1 MDRLIFH
8 VDVNS
13 AFLSWEATRRVAN
26 GEEDLR
32 LVPSAVG
39 GDPASRR
46 SIIAAK
52 SIPAKKYGINT
63 GEPVS
68 MALRKCPSLIVVKP
82 DFALYKE
89 CSKAFIAICREYAP
103 KLEQFSI
110 DECFLDMTGT
120 SLIYPDP
127 IATAHEIK
135 DKIRDTLGFTVNIG
149 IGSNKLLAK
158 MASDFQKPDRVH
170 TLFYDEIESKM
181 WPLPV
186 GDLFLAGKASTD
198 KLIKS
203 GFKTIGDVARAD
215 IEDIKLAVGSG
226 MGGTLY
232 AFANGRDDSEV
243 NEEREDAKSYSMSN
257 TLEENV
263 ISTQQ
268 AYPILRSLS
277 DNVGY
282 RIRHDNVMTSCVGVT
297 IRNTDFVD
305 RSHQRKLDEPT
316 DISSEIYEVAVSLF
330 NELWDRHTPLRLIN
344 VSLSDISKENEP
356 YQISLFRNE
365 QKEKARKVDR
375 ALDSLQNKFGK
386 GAVMRGS
393 AYIKNRNE
401 EQTNQD

>member
-32 LVPSAVG
+32 LVPSAIG

-198 KLIKS
+198 KLIKY

-226 MGGTLY
+226 MGETLY

-344 VSLSDISKENEP
+344 VSLSDISKEDEP

>member
-46 SIIAAK
+46 SIISAK

-68 MALRKCPSLIVVKP
+68 MALRKCPSLIVVEP

-89 CSKAFIAICREYAP
+89 YSKAFIGICKEYAP

-127 IATAHEIK
+127 VATAHEIK
-135 DKIRDTLGFTVNIG
+135 DKIKNTLGFTVNIG
-149 IGSNKLLAK
+149 IGPNKLLAK

-186 GDLFLAGKASTD
+186 GDLFLAGKSSAD
-198 KLIKS
+198 KLIKY
-203 GFKTIGDVARAD
+203 GFKTIGDVAKAS
-215 IEDIKLAVGSG
+215 IEDIKLAVGPG
-226 MGGTLY
+226 MGETLY

-243 NEEREDAKSYSMSN
+243 NEEREDAKSYSMST

-263 ISTQQ
+263 VSVEQ
-268 AYPILRSLS
+268 AYPILRSLADHVS
-277 DNVGY
+277 Y
-282 RIRHDNVMTSCVGVT
+282 RIRHDNVLTSCVGVT
-297 IRNTDFVD
+297 IRTTEFVD
-305 RSHQRKLDEPT
+305 RSHQRKLYEPT

-330 NELWDRHTPLRLIN
+330 DELWDGHTPLRLIN
-344 VSLSDISKENEP
+344 VNLSEVTKEDEP
-356 YQISLFRNE
+356 FQISFFRDE
-365 QKEKARKVDR
+365 QKEKARKVDK
-375 ALDSLQNKFGK
+375 ALDTLQDKFGK
-386 GAVMRGS
+386 GTVVRGS
-393 AYIKNRNE
+393 AYLKE
-401 EQTNQD
+401 K

>member
-32 LVPSAVG
+32 LVPSAIG

-226 MGGTLY
+226 MGETLY

-344 VSLSDISKENEP
+344 VSLSDISKEDEP

>member
-89 CSKAFIAICREYAP
+89 CSKAFITICREYAP

-170 TLFYDEIESKM
+170 TLFFDEIESKM

-226 MGGTLY
+226 MGETLY
-232 AFANGRDDSEV
+232 AYANGRDDSEV

-305 RSHQRKLDEPT
+305 RSHQRKLNEPT

-330 NELWDRHTPLRLIN
+330 NELWDRNTPLRLIN
-344 VSLSDISKENEP
+344 VSLSDISKGDEP
-356 YQISLFRNE
+356 YQISLFKNE

>member
-170 TLFYDEIESKM
+170 TLFFDEIESKM

-226 MGGTLY
+226 MGETLY
-232 AFANGRDDSEV
+232 AYANGRDDSEV

-305 RSHQRKLDEPT
+305 RSHQRKLNEPT

-330 NELWDRHTPLRLIN
+330 NELWDRNTPLRLIN
-344 VSLSDISKENEP
+344 VSLSDISKEDEP
-356 YQISLFRNE
+356 YQISLFKNE

-401 EQTNQD
+401 DQTNQD

>member
-226 MGGTLY
+226 MGETLY

-344 VSLSDISKENEP
+344 VSLSDISKEDEP

>member
-32 LVPSAVG
+32 LVPSAIG

-203 GFKTIGDVARAD
+203 GFKTIGDVARAN

-226 MGGTLY
+226 MGETLY

-344 VSLSDISKENEP
+344 VSLSDISKEDEP

>member
-127 IATAHEIK
+127 IVTAHEIK

-226 MGGTLY
+226 MGETLY

-344 VSLSDISKENEP
+344 VSLSDISKEDEP